1 MTASD
6 MRGSRE
12 EGYMSLPNTRE
23 DESQIAWRTVPTPC
37 LNQMSLP
44 LPSWLINSFHG
55 IQVAATLYIFFSWG
69 FVPASKLE
77 CTLHVMHLSYL
88 SLPGDIPATKWP
100 WLVKGECNHVPCPA
114 YLSLVQ

>member
-1 MTASD
+1 
-6 MRGSRE
+6 
-12 EGYMSLPNTRE
+12 MSLPNTRE

-55 IQVAATLYIFFSWG
+55 IQVSALYVFFSWG

-77 CTLHVMHLSYL
+77 CILHSCISVIFLSKVIFYLPSGPDWLKGIAIVFLARAICHL
-88 SLPGDIPATKWP
+88 
-100 WLVKGECNHVPCPA
+100 
-114 YLSLVQ
+114 